1 MIRQLSYFTA
11 VVLTLSATLGA
22 ADFQIDRMPNPPGV
36 DPQIGGLDV
45 LPDGRV
51 VAAFHRGEVQIFD
64 PVAKTW
70 SPYAEGLH
78 EPLGLLVESSTSILV
93 MQRAELT
100 RLKDTDGDGRADV
113 YETVFDG
120 FGMTGNYHEFAFGP
134 AKGPDGSLY
143 IALNVASNGAGIRP
157 EIRGEWSDIG
167 ALNRAE
173 MLAGDGWGKRSGKA
187 GRMYSRVAWRGWV
200 LKLSPDGKSMQPY
213 ASGFR
218 SPDGIGF
225 DGEGHLLVTDNQ
237 GDWRGTSPL
246 FVVQKDGFHGHP
258 ASLVWT
264 PGWDKGDPLKLPVD
278 ALDKLRVKESA
289 RFPQGDLANSPS
301 QPVPFPA
308 SWKDYAGQVLIGE
321 MNQKRLVRYLP
332 DDVGGFRQGTL
343 IPMMDGTSL
352 GNGNHRLAFGK
363 DGALWVGKTHLSWAG
378 DQGLVKVTLSDK
390 APLIAQSVKLT
401 KSGDHQVFSIRFN
414 RPVKVPASA
423 PLIDVFG
430 YSYHQ
435 AYGSPKTDEARLTVS
450 GFSLGP
456 DQRELKLECPARAG
470 LIHRIDLSGLQAADG
485 GAIEGQLLYYQ
496 ATRLP

>member
-1 MIRQLSYFTA
+1 MIRKLSYFA
-11 VVLTLSATLGA
+11 ALALCPVLHA

-36 DPQIGGLDV
+36 DPQIGGLGV

-51 VAAFHRGEVQIFD
+51 IAAFHRGEVQIFD
-64 PVAKTW
+64 PVSKSW
-70 SPYAEGLH
+70 SPFAEGLH
-78 EPLGLLVESSTSILV
+78 EPLGLLVETPSSVLV

-157 EIRGEWSDIG
+157 EIRGRWSEIG
-167 ALNRAE
+167 ELDQAG
-173 MLAGDGWGKRSGKA
+173 MLADAGFGKRAGKA
-187 GRMYSRVAWRGWV
+187 GRMYSRVPWRGWV

-225 DGEGHLLVTDNQ
+225 DDEGHLLVTDNQ

-246 FVVQKDGFHGHP
+246 YVVQKDGFHGHP

-264 PGWDKGDPLKLPVD
+264 PGWDKGDPRKLPVD
-278 ALDKLRVKESA
+278 VLDKMRVKESG
-289 RFPQGDLANSPS
+289 RFPQGDLANSPT
-301 QPVPFPA
+301 QPVPFPK
-308 SWKDYAGQVLIGE
+308 SWKDYQGQVLIGE

-332 DDVGGFRQGTL
+332 DEVGGFRQGTL
-343 IPMMDGTSL
+343 VPMMDGTAL

-378 DQGLVKVTLSDK
+378 DLGLVKVTLADK
-390 APLIAQSVKLT
+390 SPLIAQSVKLA

-414 RPVKVPASA
+414 RPVKAPSGAPA
-423 PLIDVFG
+423 IDVFG

-435 AYGSPKTDEARLTVS
+435 DYGSPKTDQASLPVS
-450 GFSLGP
+450 GFSMGA
-456 DQRELKLECPARAG
+456 DKRELRLECSARPG
-470 LIHRIDLSGLQAADG
+470 LIHRIDLSGLKSEDGAALEG
-485 GAIEGQLLYYQ
+485 GLLYYQ
-496 ATRLP
+496 ASRLP